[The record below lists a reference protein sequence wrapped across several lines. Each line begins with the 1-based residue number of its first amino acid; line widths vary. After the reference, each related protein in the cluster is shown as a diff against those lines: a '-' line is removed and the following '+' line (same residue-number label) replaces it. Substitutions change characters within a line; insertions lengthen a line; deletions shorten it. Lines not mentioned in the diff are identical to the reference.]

1 MTIEEAK
8 KQLWELIRDREDRE
22 RILDTEYLKVSDSVK
37 EIYRKDLEALKKAV
51 EVLER
56 QIPKKPI
63 GGIDFAGNEYRICCE
78 CSAIVQDGEWKAN
91 YCPDCGQALDW
102 GDNDD

>member
-8 KQLWELIRDREDRE
+8 EQLQEI
-22 RILDTEYLKVSDSVK
+22 ILDTESLIVGDAAKG
-37 EIYRKDLEALKKAV
+37 IYRKDLEALKKAV
-51 EVLER
+51 EVLEK

-102 GDNDD
+102 SVTDD

>member
-1 MTIEEAK
+1 MTIKEAK
-8 KQLWELIRDREDRE
+8 KQLWELI
-22 RILDTEYLKVSDSVK
+22 LDTESLIVGDAAKG
-37 EIYRKDLEALKKAV
+37 IYRKDLEALRKA
-51 EVLER
+51 LEALEK

-63 GGIDFAGNEYRICCE
+63 GGVDFAGNEYRICCE

-102 GDNDD
+102 SEEI